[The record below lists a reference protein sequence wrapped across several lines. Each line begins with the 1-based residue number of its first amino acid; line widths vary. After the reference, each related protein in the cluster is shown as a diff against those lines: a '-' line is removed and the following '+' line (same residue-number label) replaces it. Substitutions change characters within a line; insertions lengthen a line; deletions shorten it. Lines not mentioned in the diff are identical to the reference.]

1 MQKGSS
7 TISALFFYRTV
18 FIGTSKLE
26 FEMKW
31 LAKCQSE
38 VPLMAP
44 CLLETER
51 KTVDEFK
58 LFKETVALPAGSL
71 LFLLASDEWLIRFI
85 EPGSF
90 GSCSRSL
97 TSQGRVSRVGQRS
110 VADSLRSIRFPT
122 SHDRVSHAKVL
133 KTNNLADVPT
143 DRWFLFQCDQD
154 GPTTVGFKV
163 ECRRATDVEYGT
175 EFGRLRVE
183 WTAAPV
189 DLHA

>member
-1 MQKGSS
+1 MSIWGASYGTMSFRNGTQNCRRIQVIQRNGGSS
-7 TISALFFYRTV
+7 SRLAPFF
-18 FIGTSKLE
+18 
-26 FEMKW
+26 
-31 LAKCQSE
+31 
-38 VPLMAP
+38 
-44 CLLETER
+44 
-51 KTVDEFK
+51 
-58 LFKETVALPAGSL
+58 
-71 LFLLASDEWLIRFI
+71 LASDEWLIRFI

-189 DLHA
+189 DLHAEGRRRRNDSSTVAPATPSH